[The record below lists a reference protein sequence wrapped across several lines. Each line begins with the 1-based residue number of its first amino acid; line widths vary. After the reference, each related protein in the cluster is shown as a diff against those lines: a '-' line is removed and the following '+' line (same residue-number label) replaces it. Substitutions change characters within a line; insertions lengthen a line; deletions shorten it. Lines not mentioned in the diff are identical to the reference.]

1 MTNARSALGP
11 TRPLG
16 VSGSG
21 WPWPH
26 RSAAA
31 AALGLVLGASSALA
45 QAPASLRGRVFDAGT
60 QAGVADVAIVVV
72 GTGFGTVSNG
82 VGLFEFPVLPP
93 GKHQI
98 RLNHVA
104 YGEWQDTIRLGPGDD
119 LTVRINLSPT
129 AIEMEGVVGR
139 AQRAEDRDS
148 RARGTSA
155 NVITRDQIESMIV
168 TGQSLDQVLARF
180 VPGVTV
186 KPSAT
191 TSATGICV
199 EFRSPRTL
207 QDPLACKSPVI
218 FIDGVRTQSAAVWS
232 TFPIE
237 EIERLEVVP
246 SVEAGSRY
254 GTDASYGAVIIETR
268 TGNSVMGVSE
278 ASRRRSTYDW
288 ALESEAYP
296 WAKVFAASFVGNAV
310 GLAAG
315 ALIGQ
320 GCFQFEEGLAN
331 AHFFLE
337 SSCSRAATAG
347 SAVALFG
354 LPMTGATFATNLAGR
369 TDLSQGRWIPT
380 AVAAAIAIVPGYILV
395 VAKEDESF
403 SGSGFIGWGAL
414 TIGVPLFT
422 TIADRLFR
430 DFRGDPLG
438 SLRDQP

>member
-1 MTNARSALGP
+1 MVRCSSVRVRSGFY
-11 TRPLG
+11 G
-16 VSGSG
+16 M
-21 WPWPH
+21 
-26 RSAAA
+26 AAS
-31 AALGLVLGASSALA
+31 LSLILGASSSLA
-45 QAPASLRGRVFDAGT
+45 QAPASLRGRVFDAET
-60 QAGVADVAIVVV
+60 REGVADVAVIVE
-72 GTGFGTVSNG
+72 GTGFGTVSNE

-93 GKHQI
+93 GDHGI
-98 RLNHVA
+98 RLNHIA
-104 YGEWQDTIRLGPGDD
+104 YGEWQDTIRLRPGDD
-119 LTVRINLSPT
+119 LTVRINLSLS
-129 AIEMEGVVGR
+129 AIELEGVVGQG
-139 AQRAEDRDS
+139 QRTTDRDA

-155 NVITRDQIESMIV
+155 NVVTREQIESVIV
-168 TGQSLDQVLARF
+168 MGQSLDQVLQRF

-186 KPSAT
+186 KPAAS

-218 FIDGVRTQSAAVWS
+218 FIDGVRTQSEAVWS

-254 GTDASYGAVIIETR
+254 GTDASNGVLVIETR
-268 TGNSVMGVSE
+268 TGNSMMGVSDS
-278 ASRRRSTYDW
+278 SRRRTTYDW
-288 ALESEAYP
+288 GLESESYP
-296 WAKVFAASFVGNAV
+296 WARVFAASFVGNAV

-331 AHFFLE
+331 SHFFLE
-337 SSCSRAATAG
+337 SSCSRPATMG

-354 LPMTGATFATNLAGR
+354 LPITGATLGTNMAGR

-380 AVAAAIAIVPGYILV
+380 AVAGALAVVPGYILV

-403 SGSGFIGWGAL
+403 AGSRFIGWGVL

-430 DFRGDPLG
+430 EFRGDPLD
-438 SLRDQP
+438 SFRDQP